1 MSTPNQQDNIH
12 KYEENE
18 IKQYSKQGRNETHS
32 DLTWKATPRARCVRL
47 PLIRKWPLFN
57 SGDVADLSTCHHFSK
72 FPIPQITCL
81 LFSNSRAFSKEP
93 GDLQSSVSLT
103 SSETHL
109 QKLAKPVKL
118 RLFSSSTSSFYLH
131 FKVENPFFFVQTSS
145 SSLSKKKYCVF
156 LPLQTSPQCSI
167 LLFYSSSYIPP
178 VSTLL
183 HSKTNF
189 WISSR
194 NPPTSHSGWLFSTF
208 PPKLFNSP
216 KNSTCLLPPR
226 SLFHFPTKNS
236 FFST

>member
-1 MSTPNQQDNIH
+1 MFAF
-12 KYEENE
+12 
-18 IKQYSKQGRNETHS
+18 HS
-32 DLTWKATPRARCVRL
+32 SGNDRSLILVMLLISQHATIFL
-47 PLIRKWPLFN
+47 NFQ
-57 SGDVADLSTCHHFSK
+57 
-72 FPIPQITCL
+72 FPK
-81 LFSNSRAFSKEP
+81 SRAFYSPTHVPSQKNLEIL
-93 GDLQSSVSLT
+93 LQSSVSLT

-131 FKVENPFFFVQTSS
+131 FKLENPFFFVQTSS

-216 KNSTCLLPPR
+216 KNSTYVFFLHGLFLTFPPKI
-226 SLFHFPTKNS
+226 LFF
-236 FFST
+236 